1 MCDERDGPALPSV
14 APLNGLIN
22 AATSPLLRLPAS
34 TCGRRIGR
42 RVRQRRHLHVIRQF
56 IKDKFEVADVTAI
69 NAVGLRC
76 IPFVADARFARR
88 ALVGWHSLNP
98 DRRILNGEIAPAQD
112 LSRSRSVTVLRYEMI
127 ELGLQ
132 GPRGQASESRF
143 LRSTVAA
150 LLEARRQRAPV
161 VCLDVSR
168 IHSIKYRL
176 KMMNVR

>member
-1 MCDERDGPALPSV
+1 
-14 APLNGLIN
+14 
-22 AATSPLLRLPAS
+22 
-34 TCGRRIGR
+34 
-42 RVRQRRHLHVIRQF
+42 
-56 IKDKFEVADVTAI
+56 
-69 NAVGLRC
+69 LRC

-176 KMMNVR
+176 KMMNFR